1 MKKNII
7 NGLLM
12 LATGVFAVS
21 CADYNVTDDFTA
33 EPDPTITEPYKD
45 LAPVKSYIDRSKNPN
60 MSLGVTLKVTDYN
73 KQALAHAA
81 AMTNFDNLAFGTSL
95 MSGKIVNAKGVMNF
109 LDMKDLLDHVEEI
122 GGDVF
127 GSPIVA
133 NANQADEWLN
143 TLTAPIEIAV
153 DPIQDKYVDYT
164 TMETF
169 TGTAKKG
176 KPSIVKN
183 FDGTDNA
190 LKLPK
195 RSKVYIVEDFDI
207 DLLGTYT
214 VTFYAKVDKDET
226 VVCTFSDNKIQEGK
240 GDKLYEL
247 KKGKW
252 VKVVVEATPAEGAT
266 AGYLMVE
273 GNLNSDVYIKNVSV
287 VHTPDNHRPQTAQE
301 LNDTLNYALNAWC
314 DGLMKINAGRIKSF
328 DLIDEALDTKAE
340 LENGMLDLK
349 HSTEKIFWQ
358 DVFGSEN
365 YAKAV
370 SDAAIKA
377 FTNRNGDPAQLK
389 FFISETGLA
398 DQKRFE
404 SLKYWIGVWDA
415 KGAKIDGINAK
426 LNLSYSED
434 AATQAETVAAFDK
447 LLENLVSTGK
457 LIRLSNF
464 DITYKDADQKR
475 FESLKYW
482 IGVWDAKGAKI
493 DGINAK
499 LNLSYSEDAATQA
512 ETVAAFDK
520 LLENLV
526 STGKLIRLSNFDITY
541 KDATGANVSA
551 KDITEEQRQK
561 LADFYAYVIK
571 SYMSKIPS
579 DKQAGLCKGNMV
591 DTSDPV
597 GLWSVDSNS
606 KDWVRTATYKA
617 FCDALSGN

>member
-169 TGTAKKG
+169 TGTAMRG

-183 FDGTDNA
+183 YDGTDNA

-266 AGYLMVE
+266 EGYLMVE

-464 DITYKDADQKR
+464 DITYKDA
-475 FESLKYW
+475 
-482 IGVWDAKGAKI
+482 
-493 DGINAK
+493 
-499 LNLSYSEDAATQA
+499 
-512 ETVAAFDK
+512 
-520 LLENLV
+520 
-526 STGKLIRLSNFDITY
+526 
-541 KDATGANVSA
+541 TGANVSA

-561 LADFYAYVIK
+561 LADFNAYVIK

>member
-169 TGTAKKG
+169 TGTAMRG

-183 FDGTDNA
+183 YDGTDNA

-464 DITYKDADQKR
+464 DITYKDA
-475 FESLKYW
+475 
-482 IGVWDAKGAKI
+482 
-493 DGINAK
+493 
-499 LNLSYSEDAATQA
+499 
-512 ETVAAFDK
+512 
-520 LLENLV
+520 
-526 STGKLIRLSNFDITY
+526 
-541 KDATGANVSA
+541 TGANVSA

-597 GLWSVDSNS
+597 GLWSVNSNS

>member
-133 NANQADEWLN
+133 NANQADEWLKA
-143 TLTAPIEIAV
+143 LTSPIEIAV

-226 VVCTFSDNKIQEGK
+226 VICTFSDNKIQEGK

-464 DITYKDADQKR
+464 DITYKDA
-475 FESLKYW
+475 
-482 IGVWDAKGAKI
+482 
-493 DGINAK
+493 
-499 LNLSYSEDAATQA
+499 
-512 ETVAAFDK
+512 
-520 LLENLV
+520 
-526 STGKLIRLSNFDITY
+526 
-541 KDATGANVSA
+541 TGANVSA

-561 LADFYAYVIK
+561 LADFNAYVIK

>member
-226 VVCTFSDNKIQEGK
+226 VICTFSDNKIQEGK

-377 FTNRNGDPAQLK
+377 FTNREGDPAQLK

-404 SLKYWIGVWDA
+404 SLKYWV
-415 KGAKIDGINAK
+415 
-426 LNLSYSED
+426 
-434 AATQAETVAAFDK
+434 
-447 LLENLVSTGK
+447 
-457 LIRLSNF
+457 
-464 DITYKDADQKR
+464 
-475 FESLKYW
+475 
-482 IGVWDAKGAKI
+482 GVWDAKGAKI

>member
-226 VVCTFSDNKIQEGK
+226 VICTFSDNKIQEGK
-240 GDKLYEL
+240 GDKFYEL

-464 DITYKDADQKR
+464 DITYKDA
-475 FESLKYW
+475 
-482 IGVWDAKGAKI
+482 
-493 DGINAK
+493 
-499 LNLSYSEDAATQA
+499 
-512 ETVAAFDK
+512 
-520 LLENLV
+520 
-526 STGKLIRLSNFDITY
+526 
-541 KDATGANVSA
+541 TGANVSA